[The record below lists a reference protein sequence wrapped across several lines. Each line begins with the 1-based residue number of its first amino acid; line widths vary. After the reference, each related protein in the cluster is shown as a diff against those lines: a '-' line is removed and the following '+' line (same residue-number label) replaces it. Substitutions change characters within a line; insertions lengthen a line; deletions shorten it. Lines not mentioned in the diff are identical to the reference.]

1 MQDLI
6 SQGAAWFR
14 QQADKHLSVHV
25 EYKAVGSLVPLT
37 VPAMLST
44 GRHESLD
51 QAGSLTRIESRDFF
65 ISTDYL
71 SAVPKKGDRVI
82 EQDGS
87 IYEVFAPFSGN
98 AWVWADR
105 QQKIRKIHTQLVP

>member
-14 QQADKHLSVHV
+14 QQADKHLSVQV
-25 EYKAVGSLVPLT
+25 EYRSIGSLVPVS
-37 VPAMLST
+37 VPAMVGMT
-44 GRHESLD
+44 RHDSMD
-51 QAGSLTRIESRDFF
+51 QAGSITRIESRDFF

-82 EQDGS
+82 EPDGNA
-87 IYEVFAPFSGN
+87 YEVFAPFNAN

>member
-1 MQDLI
+1 MQDII
-6 SQGAAWFR
+6 SQGAAYFR
-14 QQADKHLSVHV
+14 QQADKHLSVQV
-25 EYKAVGSLVPLT
+25 EYKGLGSLVPLS
-37 VPAMLST
+37 VPAMVGMT
-44 GRHESLD
+44 RHDSMD
-51 QAGSLTRIESRDFF
+51 QAGSITRIESRDFF

-82 EQDGS
+82 EPDGTA
-87 IYEVFAPFSGN
+87 YEVFAPFNSN

>member
-14 QQADKHLSVHV
+14 QQADRHLSVLV
-25 EYKAVGSLVPLT
+25 EYKSIGSVVPVS
-37 VPAMLST
+37 VPAMIGMT
-44 GRHESLD
+44 RHESMD
-51 QAGSLTRIESRDFF
+51 QAGSITRIESRDFF

-71 SAVPKKGDRVI
+71 SPVPKKGDRVI
-82 EQDGS
+82 DADGTV
-87 IYEVFAPFSGN
+87 YEVFAPFSNN

>member
-6 SQGAAWFR
+6 SQGAAYFR
-14 QQADKHLSVHV
+14 QQADKHLSVQV
-25 EYKAVGSLVPLT
+25 EYRSTGSLVPVS
-37 VPAMLST
+37 VPAMVGMT
-44 GRHESLD
+44 RHEAMD
-51 QAGSLTRIESRDFF
+51 QAGSMTRIESRDFF

-82 EQDGS
+82 DPDGTV
-87 IYEVFAPFSGN
+87 YEVFAPFSGN

>member
-1 MQDLI
+1 MQDMI

-14 QQADKHLSVHV
+14 QQADRHLSVQV
-25 EYKAVGSLVPLT
+25 EYRATGTLVPLS
-37 VPAMLST
+37 VPAMLGMT
-44 GRHESLD
+44 KHESMD
-51 QAGSLTRIESRDFF
+51 AAGAITRIESRDFY

-71 SAVPKKGDRVI
+71 SAAPKKGDRVI
-82 EQDGS
+82 DPDGNE
-87 IYEVFAPFSGN
+87 YEVFAPFSGN